1 MAGRHVLVVA
11 TLDTKGAEAA
21 YLCERIAER
30 GATPILVDVGVLG
43 SPDGVAPAVTRHEV
57 ARAAGHTLEEVIA
70 TGARGSAVALM
81 MDGLRELV
89 PTLAERYALTG
100 ACGIGGAEGAM
111 LASTALRALP
121 FGIPK
126 VVLSPILSGVREFA
140 PFVGA
145 EDVVLVHSV
154 VDLQGLNSY
163 TRAMLELTA
172 RLACVGSVA
181 PTVDG
186 NGRVDG
192 LRRVGMSL
200 NGNTTAVGTTIRQ
213 ALERR
218 GCEVVAFHSNGVGG
232 VAMERLARS
241 GGLDAVIDLT
251 PNELV
256 EEVVTGLFPVR
267 NRLRIA
273 DHVPRVV
280 VAGCLDF
287 VCQPSVDRLDPRFR
301 DRPRDLHNPE
311 ITLVRVS
318 RQEATEI
325 AGELVARLAGS
336 TAPVRLIVPTNGLSL
351 GGSPGGSFHDP
362 EADAAFARAVVEA
375 ADGSVAVELVD
386 AAINDDA
393 IAAAVVEAFDALVPT
408 EHDVSV
414 L

>member
-1 MAGRHVLVVA
+1 MAGGDVLVVA

-21 YLCERIAER
+21 YLCERIADH
-30 GATPILVDVGVLG
+30 GATAVLVDAGVLG
-43 SPDGVAPAVTRHEV
+43 TADGVAPAVTRHEV
-57 ARAAGHTLEEVIA
+57 AHASGRTLEEVIA
-70 TGARGSAVALM
+70 TGSRGAAVELM
-81 MDGLRELV
+81 MEGLRAVV
-89 PTLAERYALTG
+89 PRLAARRSFVG
-100 ACGIGGAEGAM
+100 GCGIGGAEGAL
-111 LASTALRALP
+111 LAATALRALP

-145 EDVVLVHSV
+145 QDMVLVHSV

-163 TRAMLELTA
+163 TRAMLDMTA

-181 PTVDG
+181 PQRRR
-186 NGRVDG
+186 NGV
-192 LRRVGMSL
+192 RRVGMSL
-200 NGNTTAVGTTIRQ
+200 NGNTTTVGTQIRE

-241 GGLDAVIDLT
+241 GGLDFVIDLT
-251 PNELV
+251 TNELV

-267 NRLRIA
+267 DRLRIA
-273 DHVPRVV
+273 GNVPRVV

-287 VCQPSVDRLDPRFR
+287 VCQPGVDRIDPRFR

-318 RQEATEI
+318 REEAARI
-325 AGELVARLAGS
+325 AAELVERLAAS
-336 TAPVRLIVPTNGLSL
+336 DAPVRLLVPTGGLSL
-351 GGSPGGSFHDP
+351 GGSPGGSFHDAQ
-362 EADAAFARAVVEA
+362 ADAAFAGAIAEA
-375 ADGSVAVELVD
+375 ADGRVEVELVD

-393 IAAAVVEAFDALVPT
+393 LAAAVLDAFDAIAPF
-408 EHDVSV
+408 ERPGVSV
-414 L
+414 P

>member
-1 MAGRHVLVVA
+1 MAARDVLVVA

-21 YLCERIAER
+21 YLCERIADR
-30 GATPILVDVGVLG
+30 GATPILVDAGILG
-43 SPDGVAPAVTRHEV
+43 GPDGIAPDVTRHQV
-57 ARAAGHTLEEVIA
+57 ARAGGHTLEDVIA
-70 TGARGSAVALM
+70 TGARGSAVELM
-81 MDGLRELV
+81 MDGLRALV
-89 PTLAERYALTG
+89 PELAGRHDLVG
-100 ACGIGGAEGAM
+100 GCGIGGAEGAM
-111 LASTALRALP
+111 LAATALRALP
-121 FGIPK
+121 FGVPK

-172 RLACVGSVA
+172 RLACVGSVED
-181 PTVDG
+181 DG
-186 NGRVDG
+186 RGDG

-200 NGNTTAVGTTIRQ
+200 NGNTTAVGTRIRD
-213 ALERR
+213 ALELR

-232 VAMERLARS
+232 VAMERLARN

-251 PNELV
+251 TNELV
-256 EEVVTGLFPVR
+256 EEVVAGLFPVR
-267 NRLRIA
+267 DRLRIA
-273 DHVPRVV
+273 DGVPRVV

-287 VCQPSVDRLDPRFR
+287 VCQPSVDRVAPRFR

-318 RQEATEI
+318 RDEAAEI
-325 AGELVARLAGS
+325 ARQLVERVADSA
-336 TAPVRLIVPTNGLSL
+336 APVRLIVPTKGLSL

-362 EADAAFARAVVEA
+362 EADAAFARAVIDA
-375 ADGSVAVELVD
+375 AHGRVHVELVD

-393 IAAAVVEAFDALVPT
+393 IAAAVVEAFDALVPARSR
-408 EHDVSV
+408 DVSV

>member
-1 MAGRHVLVVA
+1 MAARDVLVVA

-21 YLCERIAER
+21 YLCRRIADR
-30 GATPILVDVGVLG
+30 GARPVLIDAGVLG
-43 SPDGVAPAVTRHEV
+43 SPDGVSPDVTRHEV
-57 ARAAGHTLEEVIA
+57 ASAAGHTLEEVVA

-89 PTLAERYALTG
+89 PTLAERYALVG

-111 LASTALRALP
+111 LAATALRALP
-121 FGIPK
+121 FGVPK

-145 EDVVLVHSV
+145 EDMVLVHSV
-154 VDLQGLNSY
+154 VDLQGLNTY

-172 RLACVGSVA
+172 RLACVG
-181 PTVDG
+181 PVDG
-186 NGRVDG
+186 TGRADG

-200 NGNTTAVGTTIRQ
+200 NGNTTAVGTRIRA
-213 ALERR
+213 ALEER

-241 GGLDAVIDLT
+241 GGLDAVVDLT
-251 PNELV
+251 TNELV

-267 NRLRIA
+267 DRLRIA
-273 DHVPRVV
+273 DAVPRVV

-287 VCQPSVDRLDPRFR
+287 VCQPSVDRVAPRFR

-318 RQEATEI
+318 REEAAQI
-325 AGELVARLAGS
+325 AEELVERLAGS
-336 TAPVRLIVPTNGLSL
+336 QAPVKLIVPTSGLSL

-362 EADAAFARAVVEA
+362 EADTAFVRAVLESAESRV
-375 ADGSVAVELVD
+375 DVELLD

-393 IAAAVVEAFDALVPT
+393 VAAAVVEAFDALLPA
-408 EHDVSV
+408 DVSV